1 MEFFLY
7 YLVMSTGNLLK
18 NKAYVL
24 PVHIESDDGEIELVK
39 SVLSSLDEPIVPID
53 VKFIATT
60 EDYDIYRYTYRD
72 LFYCIKISLDK
83 DCKKIQHEANCLNK
97 INPLIRPKYIK
108 DGRVKV
114 GDELRYII
122 TSYEESESIQ
132 ELGRSFLLENFDS
145 FCEAY
150 ALMQDSEKINMSY
163 KQNISEYFQASNI
176 SEVLTEDSVNAIKNY
191 TNFTLLK
198 KIMDDMK
205 NQLLMLYDESFEQK
219 TFVCHGALN
228 AKNIISR
235 NGLFKFINF
244 DNCYS
249 SHCFFDLNELFI
261 ELGIPENLEYGLLER
276 FCLNLKIEFN
286 SNTLTLYKKCY
297 QISLIKKA
305 IELLTGYLKEV
316 YLYSSERSSMII
328 NISDRFYDS
337 YDRYMSIKYFKD
349 NKDFIFK
356 TLTEPILDQKA

>member
-7 YLVMSTGNLLK
+7 YLIMSTGNLLR

-24 PVHIESDDGEIELVK
+24 PVHIASDDGGIELVK
-39 SVLSSLDEPIVPID
+39 SVLGLLDEPMFPTEI
-53 VKFIATT
+53 KFIETT
-60 EDYDIYRYTYRD
+60 EDYDVYKYTYRNS
-72 LFYCIKISLDK
+72 FYCIKISLDE
-83 DCKKIQHEANCLNK
+83 DCKKIQHEAKYLNN
-97 INPLIRPKYIK
+97 INSLIRPKYIK
-108 DGRVKV
+108 DGITKI
-114 GDELRYII
+114 GDNLRYII
-122 TSYEESESIQ
+122 TSYEQSDSIE

-150 ALMQDSEKINMSY
+150 GLMQKSDKINMSY
-163 KQNISEYFQASNI
+163 KQNISEYFKTSNI
-176 SEVLTEDSVNAIKNY
+176 SELLTEDSINAIKNY

-205 NQLLMLYDESFEQK
+205 NELLLLYDESFEEK
-219 TFVCHGALN
+219 KFICHGSLN

-235 NGLFKFINF
+235 NGLFKFVNF

-261 ELGIPENLEYGLLER
+261 ELGIPENLEYGLLEK
-276 FCLNLKIEFN
+276 FCSNLKIEFN
-286 SNTLTLYKKCY
+286 SNTLALYKKCY
-297 QISLIKKA
+297 KISLIKKA
-305 IELLTGYLKEV
+305 IELVTSYLKEI
-316 YLYSSERSSMII
+316 YLYSSERTDMII
-328 NISDRFYDS
+328 NIADRFYDS

>member
-1 MEFFLY
+1 MGLLY
-7 YLVMSTGNLLK
+7 YHLIMSAGNLLK

-24 PVHIESDDGEIELVK
+24 PIHTESDDGGIELVRLL
-39 SVLSSLDEPIVPID
+39 LSSIDEPINPIEI
-53 VKFIATT
+53 KFIATT
-60 EDYDIYRYTYRD
+60 EDYDVYRYTYRD
-72 LFYCIKISLDK
+72 YFYCIKISLDE
-83 DCKKIQHEANCLNK
+83 DCKKIQHEASCLNK
-97 INPLIRPKYIK
+97 INNLIRPKYIK
-108 DGRVKV
+108 DGRIKI
-114 GDELRYII
+114 GDNIRYII

-150 ALMQDSEKINMSY
+150 GLMQDSEKINMSY
-163 KQNISEYFQASNI
+163 KQNISEYFQTSNI
-176 SEVLTEDSVNAIKNY
+176 SELLTEDSINAIKNY
-191 TNFTLLK
+191 TDFSLVK

-205 NQLLMLYDESFEQK
+205 NELLMLYDESFEQK
-219 TFVCHGALN
+219 TFICHGALN

-261 ELGIPENLEYGLLER
+261 ELGIPENLEYELLEK
-276 FCLNLKIEFN
+276 FCSNLKIEFN
-286 SNTLTLYKKCY
+286 SNTLALYKKCY

-305 IELLTGYLKEV
+305 IELVTSYLKEI
-316 YLYSSERSSMII
+316 YLYSSERTDIII
-328 NISDRFYDS
+328 NIADRFYDS
-337 YDRYMSIKYFKD
+337 YDRYMSIKHFKD